1 MRSRPLLVVA
11 VLVVAALSGC
21 SVLLDDGGSS
31 PVGDVSTPAPTG
43 DDGSTPV
50 PASGSASTPTSSGS
64 STAGATD
71 GSTPSRTPESSASLT
86 SFDAAALNDDHVAA
100 LRNAGS
106 FTAESSLIIRSEDS
120 VRYINGSYAIERGG
134 PAANTANITFVGP
147 NGTRDFPTSTRYTEG
162 ETTYERR
169 VARTDNGTQVGYR
182 SASAPYDDSGLQ
194 PINRSVAR
202 SLGEI
207 AREVIDNSTW
217 NETGS
222 GTLDGETVTRYDTSG
237 ERFGAGQ
244 LGPNAA
250 GAATMAIDENGA
262 VRYVAYRF
270 VTTATGE
277 RTTYSYE
284 ASYVDIGET
293 NVQRPDWTDEA

>member
-1 MRSRPLLVVA
+1 MVA
-11 VLVVAALSGC
+11 VLVLAMLSGC
-21 SVLLDDGGSS
+21 SVLLDDGDSA

-50 PASGSASTPTSSGS
+50 PAGEATSTPTTGGS
-64 STAGATD
+64 STPAD
-71 GSTPSRTPESSASLT
+71 SDDSTPTRTPASSASLST
-86 SFDAAALNDDHVAA
+86 FDAAALNDGHVTA
-100 LRNAGS
+100 LQNAGS

-147 NGTRDFPTSTRYTEG
+147 NGTRDFPTSTRYTESD
-162 ETTYERR
+162 TTYERQ
-169 VARTDNGTQVGYR
+169 VARTDNGTEVGYR
-182 SASAPYDDSGLQ
+182 SASAPYNDSGLQ
-194 PINRSVAR
+194 PVNRSVAY

-222 GTLDGETVTRYDTSG
+222 GTFDGERVTRYDTSG

-244 LGPNAA
+244 LGPNAE
-250 GAATMAIDENGA
+250 GAATMAVDENGA
-262 VRYVAYRF
+262 VRYVAYQF
-270 VTTATGE
+270 VTTVSGE

-284 ASYVDIGET
+284 ATYVDVGGT
-293 NVQRPDWTDEA
+293 NVRRPDWTDEA

>member
-1 MRSRPLLVVA
+1 MRSRLLLVVA
-11 VLVVAALSGC
+11 VLVLAMLSGC
-21 SVLLDDGGSS
+21 SVLLDDGDSA
-31 PVGDVSTPAPTG
+31 PVGDVSTPAPTA
-43 DDGSTPV
+43 DSSTP
-50 PASGSASTPTSSGS
+50 AQANDATSTPTTGGS
-64 STAGATD
+64 STPAD
-71 GSTPSRTPESSASLT
+71 SDDSTPTPTPASSALLT
-86 SFDAAALNDDHVAA
+86 TFDAAVLNDEHVTA

-134 PAANTANITFVGP
+134 PVANTANITFVGQ

-162 ETTYERR
+162 DTTYERQ
-169 VARTDNGTQVGYR
+169 VARTDNGTKVGYR
-182 SASAPYDDSGLQ
+182 SASAPYNGSGLQ
-194 PINRSVAR
+194 PVNRSVAY

-244 LGPNAA
+244 LGPNAE
-250 GAATMAIDENGA
+250 GAATMAVDENGA
-262 VRYVAYRF
+262 VRYVSYQF
-270 VTTATGE
+270 VTAASGE
-277 RTTYSYE
+277 PTTYSYE